1 MSIRKAISVFL
12 SFLVLFFTILS
23 VLSIWDII
31 EIKHVLT
38 KTLTTLLVLFVSTAI
53 LLFIFAVLYK
63 GGEDKSDTQ
72 QKN

>member
-1 MSIRKAISVFL
+1 MNIRKAISVFL

-63 GGEDKSDTQ
+63 GGEDKSDTH

>member
-1 MSIRKAISVFL
+1 MTIRKAISIFL

-38 KTLTTLLVLFVSTAI
+38 KTLTTLLVLFVSAAI
-53 LLFIFAVLYK
+53 MLFIFAVLYK
-63 GGEDKSDTQ
+63 SGEDKTNS
-72 QKN
+72 

>member
-1 MSIRKAISVFL
+1 MSVRKAISIFL

-38 KTLTTLLVLFVSTAI
+38 KTLTTLLVLFVSAAI
-53 LLFIFAVLYK
+53 ILFIFAVLYK
-63 GGEDKSDTQ
+63 GGEDKTNS
-72 QKN
+72 